1 MAGENLKI
9 LITGT
14 LNTGSTIGEINA
26 QLKGIEKKIN
36 KLKLNVQVNDNVL
49 DTLNRFAKQ
58 MERVSTASLKT
69 GNDIKS
75 SMKNANQGANDQI
88 KTLKELSAG
97 YEKLSVQVKKYADGS
112 TKSITTTMKDAQGNG
127 RVVTQD
133 SAGNVVNYKD
143 INNLQLFQNEQAK
156 VRKSLMDLA
165 KTGQYTTQE
174 LRKIGQGINTATSLE
189 QLNKLKTSM
198 SNLKLNNSFV
208 AEQER
213 VTQALKKMYDQGQ
226 INERFFSN
234 FNKVINS
241 TKNVGELNKV
251 EQALKRVQD
260 VSKNQAKQQDLLSQA
275 QTLLGGNS
283 KKLDVSGVN
292 NLITSLKNIK
302 PNASSASNELKRLE
316 TQLKDYAANA
326 RVAHQHTLTFS
337 AGLKQALSS
346 FSLWAV
352 TAQLVYAPIRA
363 LQDMTQRLIDIDTQM
378 TSIKRVLD
386 LPDFAFVDML
396 KQAVDT
402 SDQLSSKL
410 TDVLSAY
417 DSLGRMGFSAD
428 QLEIMTKTSQ
438 VLQNISDLNAD
449 SSVNTL
455 VSAMLNF
462 NITAKDSIKIADQLN
477 EVDNHFAVSTLD
489 LSDGIRKAAAT
500 SKTFGVDLS
509 HLIGYIAAIGST
521 TRESGTIIG
530 NGLKT
535 VFSRITTMK
544 PAIESLASVGVS
556 INDMAGNVKPVSDI
570 LESLASRWN
579 SLSKA
584 QQENLGVQI
593 AGRYQLT
600 R

>member
-1 MAGENLKI
+1 VSVLDASFLFKKGVVDVAGENLKM

-14 LNTGSTIGEINA
+14 LNVGATIGEINN
-26 QLKGIEKKIN
+26 QLKGIEKKVN
-36 KLKLNVQVNDNVL
+36 KLKLNVQINDNVL
-49 DTLNRFAKQ
+49 KTLENFAKQ
-58 MERVSTASLKT
+58 MERVSTASLKAGKT
-69 GNDIKS
+69 IQSAMG
-75 SMKNANQGANDQI
+75 NANSNLDGQV

-97 YEKLSVQVKKYADGS
+97 YEKLTVQVKKYADGT

-133 SAGNVVNYKD
+133 NAGNVVNYKD

-189 QLNKLKTSM
+189 QLNKLKSSM
-198 SNLKLNNSFV
+198 SNLKLDNNFV
-208 AEQER
+208 AQQER

-226 INERFFSN
+226 VNERFFNN

-363 LQDMTQRLIDIDTQM
+363 LQDMTQRLIEIDSQM
-378 TSIKRVLD
+378 TEIRRVMD
-386 LPDFAFVDML
+386 SPDYKFVDML
-396 KQAVDT
+396 QSAVDT

-410 TDVLSAY
+410 TDVLGIMNGFA
-417 DSLGRMGFSAD
+417 RMGFGD
-428 QLEIMTKTSQ
+428 NQLIDITKTAQ
-438 VLQNISDLNAD
+438 VFQNISDLDANGAVD
-449 SSVNTL
+449 TL
-455 VSAMLNF
+455 TSAMLNF
-462 NITAKDSIKIADQLN
+462 NIQAKDSMKIADKLN
-477 EVDNHFAVSTLD
+477 EVDNHFAISEV
-489 LSDGIRKAAAT
+489 A
-500 SKTFGVDLS
+500 
-509 HLIGYIAAIGST
+509 
-521 TRESGTIIG
+521 
-530 NGLKT
+530 
-535 VFSRITTMK
+535 
-544 PAIESLASVGVS
+544 
-556 INDMAGNVKPVSDI
+556 
-570 LESLASRWN
+570 
-579 SLSKA
+579 
-584 QQENLGVQI
+584 
-593 AGRYQLT
+593 
-600 R
+600 